1 MHYFRII
8 LGLILGLLIGA
19 VVNGSI
25 IHLGTM
31 LFPYPKGVDLT
42 TLEGMNA
49 FRDLPVKFYIFPFLA
64 HAIGTLSG
72 CLTALIFLKNK
83 FHWVIYVIAYLFFVG
98 GVVAVDMINA
108 PVWFDLIDLSLAY
121 LPMGW
126 LALRSRL
133 AKTA

>member
-1 MHYFRII
+1 MLYLRII

-31 LFPYPKGVDLT
+31 LFPYPKGVDVT
-42 TLEGMNA
+42 TKEGLNA
-49 FRDLPVKFYIFPFLA
+49 FRELPVKFYIFPFLA

-72 CLTALIFLKNK
+72 CLTALLFLKDK
-83 FHWVIYVIAYLFFVG
+83 FQWVIYGIAYLFFVG

-108 PVWFDLIDLSLAY
+108 PVWFDLLDLSLAY

-126 LALRSRL
+126 LALKSRL

>member
-1 MHYFRII
+1 MRYIRII

-31 LFPYPKGVDLT
+31 LFPYPKGVDVT
-42 TLEGMNA
+42 TTEGMNA
-49 FRDLPVKFYIFPFLA
+49 FRDLSVKFYIFPFLA

-72 CLTALIFLKNK
+72 CLSALLILQGK
-83 FHWVIYVIAYLFFVG
+83 FRWVIYVIAYLFFVG

-121 LPMGW
+121 LPMSW
-126 LALRSRL
+126 LALKSRL

>member
-1 MHYFRII
+1 MHYIRII

-31 LFPYPKGVDLT
+31 LFPYPKGVDVT
-42 TLEGMNA
+42 TTEGMNA

-72 CLTALIFLKNK
+72 CLSALLILQGK
-83 FHWVIYVIAYLFFVG
+83 FRWVIYVIAYLFFVG

-121 LPMGW
+121 LPMSW
-126 LALRSRL
+126 LALKSRL

>member
-1 MHYFRII
+1 
-8 LGLILGLLIGA
+8 
-19 VVNGSI
+19 
-25 IHLGTM
+25 
-31 LFPYPKGVDLT
+31 
-42 TLEGMNA
+42 MNA

-83 FHWVIYVIAYLFFVG
+83 FQWVIYVIAYLFFVG

>member
-1 MHYFRII
+1 MRYIRII

-31 LFPYPKGVDLT
+31 LFPYPKGVDVT
-42 TLEGMNA
+42 TTEGMNA

-72 CLTALIFLKNK
+72 CLSALLILQGK
-83 FHWVIYVIAYLFFVG
+83 FTWVIYVIAYLFFVG

-121 LPMGW
+121 LPMSW
-126 LALRSRL
+126 LALKSRL